1 MTALAKYG
9 QRNIVACKNL
19 RSKRHIFRVPACI
32 SWVSYVVGE
41 CTNILC
47 VIHCVCHSLLS
58 HTSLPHRPRPRECLR
73 QGRWFTEWVFGFV
86 LKFFSNSK
94 YCEFLKVKD
103 SREHIVF
110 GSQMKIPRCWEV
122 QFSLKVTKIFRG
134 KGDGDKIWCAFFHFI
149 ISVDC

>member
-1 MTALAKYG
+1 MVREILWHARISEAKDTYLESQLVYLG
-9 QRNIVACKNL
+9 FLTWWESVQ
-19 RSKRHIFRVPACI
+19 IF
-32 SWVSYVVGE
+32 S
-41 CTNILC
+41 C

-58 HTSLPHRPRPRECLR
+58 STNLPRRLRPRECLG

-103 SREHIVF
+103 PREHMVF

-134 KGDGDKIWCAFFHFI
+134 KGDGDKIWCTFFHFI
-149 ISVDC
+149 IWVDC